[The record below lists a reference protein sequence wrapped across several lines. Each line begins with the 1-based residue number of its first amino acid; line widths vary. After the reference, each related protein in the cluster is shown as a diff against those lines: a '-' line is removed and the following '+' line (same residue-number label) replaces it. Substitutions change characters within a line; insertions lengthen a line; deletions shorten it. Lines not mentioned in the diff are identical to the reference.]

1 MSNYNKMNNSYIQ
14 NWEAMSDVAIIKEI
28 GKRLKQIRLNQNIS
42 QEKLSLLSGID
53 RITISRMESGR
64 PVTSLTLIQVLR
76 ALNKL
81 EILNAFRQEPEIS
94 PIKLLKLQE
103 QQRKKA
109 SSKRSDNI

>member
-1 MSNYNKMNNSYIQ
+1 MNNSYIQ
-14 NWEAMSDVAIIKEI
+14 NWEAMSDAAIIKEI
-28 GKRLKQIRLNQNIS
+28 GKRLKQIRLNQNLS

-109 SSKRSDNI
+109 SSKRSDNN

>member
-1 MSNYNKMNNSYIQ
+1 MNNSYIQ
-14 NWEAMSDVAIIKEI
+14 NWEAMSDAAIIKEI
-28 GKRLKQIRLNQNIS
+28 GKRLKQIRLNQNLS

-109 SSKRSDNI
+109 SSKRTYN

>member
-1 MSNYNKMNNSYIQ
+1 MNNSYIQ
-14 NWEAMSDVAIIKEI
+14 NWEAMSDAAIIKEI
-28 GKRLKQIRLNQNIS
+28 GKRLKQIRLNQNLS

-109 SSKRSDNI
+109 SSKRSDN

>member
-1 MSNYNKMNNSYIQ
+1 MNNSYIQ

-28 GKRLKQIRLNQNIS
+28 GKRLKQIRLNQNLS

>member
-1 MSNYNKMNNSYIQ
+1 MNNSYIQ
-14 NWEAMSDVAIIKEI
+14 NWEAMSDAAIIKEI
-28 GKRLKQIRLNQNIS
+28 GKRMKQIRLNQNLS

-109 SSKRSDNI
+109 SSKRTYN

>member
-1 MSNYNKMNNSYIQ
+1 MNNSYIQ

-28 GKRLKQIRLNQNIS
+28 GKRLKQIRLNQNLS

-103 QQRKKA
+103 QQRK
-109 SSKRSDNI
+109 

>member
-1 MSNYNKMNNSYIQ
+1 MNNSYIQ
-14 NWEAMSDVAIIKEI
+14 NWEAMSDAAIIKEI
-28 GKRLKQIRLNQNIS
+28 GKRLKQIRLNQNLS

-64 PVTSLTLIQVLR
+64 AVTTLTLIQVLR

-109 SSKRSDNI
+109 SSKRSDNN

>member
-1 MSNYNKMNNSYIQ
+1 MNNSYIQ

>member
-1 MSNYNKMNNSYIQ
+1 
-14 NWEAMSDVAIIKEI
+14 
-28 GKRLKQIRLNQNIS
+28 
-42 QEKLSLLSGID
+42 
-53 RITISRMESGR
+53 MESGR

-109 SSKRSDNI
+109 SSKRSDNN

>member
-1 MSNYNKMNNSYIQ
+1 MNNSYIQ
-14 NWEAMSDVAIIKEI
+14 NWEAMSDAAIIKEI
-28 GKRLKQIRLNQNIS
+28 GKRLKQIRLNQNLS

-64 PVTSLTLIQVLR
+64 PVTSLTLIQILR

-109 SSKRSDNI
+109 SSKRSDNN

>member
-1 MSNYNKMNNSYIQ
+1 MNNSYIQ

-28 GKRLKQIRLNQNIS
+28 GKRLKQIRLNQNLS

-64 PVTSLTLIQVLR
+64 PVTSLTLIQLLR

>member
-1 MSNYNKMNNSYIQ
+1 MNNSYIQ
-14 NWEAMSDVAIIKEI
+14 NWEAMSDAAIIKEI
-28 GKRLKQIRLNQNIS
+28 GKRLKQIRLNQNLS

-64 PVTSLTLIQVLR
+64 AVTTLTLIQVLR

-109 SSKRSDNI
+109 SSKRTYN